1 MTKLI
6 IRNLRNST
14 IYIIRDQYVL
24 KTRRKRDRC
33 NVLFERLIMHV
44 KNVTDICSFPTF
56 FRALHASF
64 NAILT
69 SDQCT
74 PF

>member
-1 MTKLI
+1 MCWKQDVNVNVAT
-6 IRNLRNST
+6 R
-14 IYIIRDQYVL
+14 YI
-24 KTRRKRDRC
+24 
-33 NVLFERLIMHV
+33 ERLIMHV